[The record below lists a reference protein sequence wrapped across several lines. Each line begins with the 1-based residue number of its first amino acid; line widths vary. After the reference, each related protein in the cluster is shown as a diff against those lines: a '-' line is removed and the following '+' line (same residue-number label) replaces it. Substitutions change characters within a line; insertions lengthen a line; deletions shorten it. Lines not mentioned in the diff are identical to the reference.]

1 MAIVKLSASER
12 RRLSA
17 FFTCLVLAAL
27 AWLFTNLSNPYTFT
41 VKRVISYKNIPQKRA
56 FHSLQ
61 SDTVAVTVNGTGWQ
75 MLFSK
80 MNDDNRALNVDL
92 HSLETNNYVSLNSQ
106 IRQVSINGEVHDVVS
121 FNPDTLYFDFLNRS
135 VKRVPIKLVSDIKYQ
150 KQFAQSNNSIIK
162 PAYVTLD
169 GPSNRIDKITEWQTD
184 SLSAD
189 KVNETIRTKIGLQP
203 PNEGNITVYPKAVDV
218 IVPVDEYTEKTLLIP
233 VKLLNNTDY
242 YNVKIFP
249 QKVKVTFLTSLKRY
263 TEIDENFFEAD
274 ADLDLWKNHGYS
286 TLPVKLTR
294 MPSFCRIISVNPP
307 NIDFIVKK

>member
-150 KQFAQSNNSIIK
+150 KQFAQSNNSVIK